1 MDFFSELK
9 SGLDS
14 EVLQP
19 FHTKLV
25 LKDNLFWVDMN
36 PKTPKQYQQWYN
48 TIQSL
53 MGSPVVRSS
62 LGRAA
67 RIRVLAGDIVLCLGQ
82 NTLTV
87 PLSTQVYK
95 WVLPMKLNA
104 GV

>member
-1 MDFFSELK
+1 
-9 SGLDS
+9 
-14 EVLQP
+14 
-19 FHTKLV
+19 
-25 LKDNLFWVDMN
+25 
-36 PKTPKQYQQWYN
+36 
-48 TIQSL
+48 
-53 MGSPVVRSS
+53 MGGPVVRSS

-95 WVLPMKLNA
+95 WVLPMELNA